1 MAMAIIENPYF
12 NGEVIRLD
20 ASLRFHIKGAKS

>member
-1 MAMAIIENPYF
+1 MAIIENPYF

-20 ASLRFHIKGAKS
+20 GGIRFGTKGTRN